1 MNYDSL
7 VLERE
12 LKAKTYRNIAEA
24 KISSAEL
31 TSSERFLRT
40 LNFPTMI
47 FQYDVENSEHLNKT
61 LLDVTYAERE
71 RGVAVNKSNTAE
83 LGSWHSAT
91 NLHKKPEYERL
102 LGEVNATLSRISDE
116 LSYAKDHVL
125 KVTTM
130 WSIINPPGNG
140 NRAHVHPNSLW
151 SGVYYVQAPESCG
164 KIEFIDPR
172 TVLIMNQAKFEA
184 KKKRPRECWTK
195 VNYKPV
201 PGRMVIFPAWLY
213 HGVDTN
219 MSKEN
224 GRASDRVIISFNIN
238 QVKK

>member
-1 MNYDSL
+1 MSTVYAD
-7 VLERE
+7 VARERT
-12 LKAKTYRNIAEA
+12 A
-24 KISSAEL
+24 SAEVAG
-31 TSSERFLRT
+31 SDKIVRT
-40 LNFPTMI
+40 LYFPTMI
-47 FQYDVENSEHLNKT
+47 FQYDVESSENLNKN
-61 LLDVTYAERE
+61 LLDLTYAERE
-71 RGVAVNKSNTAE
+71 RGIAVNKSNTAE

-91 NLHKKPEYERL
+91 NLHKNPDYEPL
-102 LGEVNATLSRISDE
+102 LTEVDAALSRISEE
-116 LSYAKDHVL
+116 LNYAKDQVL
-125 KVTTM
+125 KVTSM

-151 SGVYYVQAPESCG
+151 SGVYYVQAPENAG

-172 TVLIMNQAKFEA
+172 TVLIMNQPKYET

-195 VNYKPV
+195 VNYKPI

-219 MSKEN
+219 MSKEK
-224 GRASDRVIISFNIN
+224 GRAADRVILSFNVN